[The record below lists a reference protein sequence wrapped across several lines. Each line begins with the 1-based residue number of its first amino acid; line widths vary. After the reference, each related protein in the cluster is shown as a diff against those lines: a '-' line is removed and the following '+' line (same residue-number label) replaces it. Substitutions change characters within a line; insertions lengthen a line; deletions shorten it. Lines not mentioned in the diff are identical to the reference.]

1 VLRLRAGSI
10 IIDLEV
16 TPEAKSTGFDLHQ
29 ELVEQAK
36 DARSDLM
43 TGNLHPTLNP
53 KPETLN

>member
-16 TPEAKSTGFDLHQ
+16 TPEANSTGFDLHQ

-36 DARSDLM
+36 DVSSDLM
-43 TGNLHPTLNP
+43 TGKLSPTLNP
-53 KPETLN
+53 ES